1 LAIKKSCM
9 HIKLVAS
16 KIYLR
21 FYELT
26 MIYIPI
32 LLVVGPEVI
41 QTLL

>member
-1 LAIKKSCM
+1 M